1 MASMEARLPAGVL
14 AGLGSCRGRAE
25 TLDQTQAL
33 GRFLAGIERRAFR
46 MAQIAT
52 GDADEALDLVQDAML
67 KLAERY
73 ASRGESEWTP
83 LFYRILKSRILDW
96 HRRNKVRNRWRA
108 WFGGPDEKDQ
118 DDPLEAVPDATAP
131 DPSRLVAHKRAAQAL
146 EEALR
151 KLPFRQQQAFLLR
164 AWEELDVA
172 ETAQVMGCSEGSVKT
187 HYSRAVHTLRQ
198 RLGDHWP

>member
-1 MASMEARLPAGVL
+1 MASMEAQVPADVL

-33 GRFLAGIERRAFR
+33 GRFLAGIERRAYR

-73 ASRGESEWTP
+73 ASRDETEWPP
-83 LFYRILKSRILDW
+83 LFYTILQSRILDW

-108 WFGGPDEKDQ
+108 WFGGSDEGEQ
-118 DDPLEAVPDATAP
+118 DDPLEAIPDVKAP
-131 DPSRLVAHKRAAQAL
+131 DPIRQLANKRAAEAL
-146 EEALR
+146 EAALR
-151 KLPFRQQQAFLLR
+151 KLPLRQQQAFLLR
-164 AWEELDVA
+164 AWEELDVT

>member
-1 MASMEARLPAGVL
+1 MAGVEARLTAGVI

-25 TLDQTQAL
+25 TLDETQAL
-33 GRFLAGIERRAFR
+33 GRFLAGIERRAFH

-73 ASRGESEWTP
+73 ASRTEAEWAP
-83 LFYRILKSRILDW
+83 LFYRILQTRILDW

-108 WFGGPDEKDQ
+108 WFRRANEDDP
-118 DDPLEAVPDATAP
+118 DDPLESVPDTAAP
-131 DPSRLVAHKRAAQAL
+131 DPAKQVALKRAAQAL

-151 KLPFRQQQAFLLR
+151 KLPPRQQQAFLLR

-172 ETAQVMGCSEGSVKT
+172 QTARVMGCSEGSVKT
-187 HYSRAVHTLRQ
+187 HYSRAVHILRQ